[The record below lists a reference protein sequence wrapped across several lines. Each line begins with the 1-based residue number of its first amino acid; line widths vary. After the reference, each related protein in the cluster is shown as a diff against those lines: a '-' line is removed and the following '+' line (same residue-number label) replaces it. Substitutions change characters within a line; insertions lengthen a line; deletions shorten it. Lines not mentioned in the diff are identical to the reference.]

1 MEQSSGI
8 SYRKLAWCN
17 TWYLRD
23 ETLKQAF
30 SAIVDYHH
38 NLPLS
43 QYWGGGTLSS
53 SDGQRFPVSV
63 KSRKARPLPKYFGYG
78 KGLAF
83 YTWTSDQLSQYGAK
97 VIVPTKDAAYVLDEI
112 LDNETELDIL
122 EHTVDTAGHTDRVSG
137 AFDLLGLVFS
147 PRLKDI
153 SDQTLYRFP
162 STDMSNFESLRNRV
176 RNVIN
181 EKLILEHWDDLL
193 RLAGSLKLGWVSA
206 SLLLQKLQGISNKNK
221 ISAALQE
228 YGRISKTINILKC
241 YVNENHRR
249 KIGRQ
254 LNKGEALHSL
264 RSSIFHANKARIRRR
279 HEDEQLNQANCLNL
293 VTNAVVVWNTVY
305 MEAVIKQL
313 RSEGMEVMEEDI
325 RHLWPTRYDH
335 INMHGKFL
343 FNVDQERNRK
353 GLRELRRKN

>member
-1 MEQSSGI
+1 
-8 SYRKLAWCN
+8 
-17 TWYLRD
+17 
-23 ETLKQAF
+23 
-30 SAIVDYHH
+30 
-38 NLPLS
+38 
-43 QYWGGGTLSS
+43 
-53 SDGQRFPVSV
+53 
-63 KSRKARPLPKYFGYG
+63 
-78 KGLAF
+78 
-83 YTWTSDQLSQYGAK
+83 
-97 VIVPTKDAAYVLDEI
+97 
-112 LDNETELDIL
+112 
-122 EHTVDTAGHTDRVSG
+122 
-137 AFDLLGLVFS
+137 VFS

-162 STDMSNFESLRNRV
+162 STDMSNFDILSSRIKGI
-176 RNVIN
+176 IN

-206 SLLLQKLQGISNKNK
+206 SLLLQKLQATSKNK

-228 YGRISKTINILKC
+228 YGRISKTINILEC

-264 RSSIFHANKARIRRR
+264 RSSIFHANRARIRLR
-279 HEDEQLNQANCLNL
+279 HENEQLNQANCLNI

-313 RSEGMEVMEEDI
+313 QSEGMQISEEDI
-325 RHLWPTRYDH
+325 QHLWPTRYEH

-343 FNVDQERNRK
+343 FNVDEELNRK
-353 GLRELRRKN
+353 GLRKLRRTN

>member
-97 VIVPTKDAAYVLDEI
+97 VIVPTKDAAMFWMKFWI
-112 LDNETELDIL
+112 
-122 EHTVDTAGHTDRVSG
+122 
-137 AFDLLGLVFS
+137 
-147 PRLKDI
+147 
-153 SDQTLYRFP
+153 
-162 STDMSNFESLRNRV
+162 M
-176 RNVIN
+176 
-181 EKLILEHWDDLL
+181 KLNLIFL
-193 RLAGSLKLGWVSA
+193 
-206 SLLLQKLQGISNKNK
+206 
-221 ISAALQE
+221 
-228 YGRISKTINILKC
+228 NILW
-241 YVNENHRR
+241 
-249 KIGRQ
+249 IQ
-254 LNKGEALHSL
+254 LGIQIEFQVLL
-264 RSSIFHANKARIRRR
+264 
-279 HEDEQLNQANCLNL
+279 
-293 VTNAVVVWNTVY
+293 T
-305 MEAVIKQL
+305 
-313 RSEGMEVMEEDI
+313 
-325 RHLWPTRYDH
+325 
-335 INMHGKFL
+335 FL
-343 FNVDQERNRK
+343 
-353 GLRELRRKN
+353 G